1 MITKKKQLEMAL
13 QAVPSHPHP
22 DPDREQYHT
31 PAKIAADVLWNAR
44 AYGDIEDLKVVDL
57 GCGTGILALGAALVG
72 ASEVVGVDVDGD
84 ALQVADSEAKR
95 LHIQDK
101 CCFMEMNIRD
111 FQDQADTVIQNP
123 PFGAQKAHQQDADR
137 RFLEKALEISPVV
150 YSFHL
155 AKTMDFLKLMVKA
168 LDANISHV
176 FRYDFPLPRIYH
188 FHRDE
193 MREVEVVV
201 LRIEK
206 LE

>member
-13 QAVPSHPHP
+13 QAVPPHPHP

-31 PAKIAADVLWNAR
+31 PAKIAADVLWNAQ
-44 AYGDIEDLKVVDL
+44 AYGDIEGLKVVDL

-84 ALQVADSEAKR
+84 ALQLADSEAKR
-95 LHIQDK
+95 LHIQGK
-101 CCFMEMNIRD
+101 CCFREMDIRD
-111 FQDQADTVIQNP
+111 FQDPADTVIQNP
-123 PFGAQKAHQQDADR
+123 PFGAQKAHHQDADR

-206 LE
+206 SE

>member
-13 QAVPSHPHP
+13 QAVPPHPHP
-22 DPDREQYHT
+22 KPDFEQYHT

-44 AYGDIEDLKVVDL
+44 TFGDLQDLKVVDL
-57 GCGTGILALGAALVG
+57 GCGTGILAMGAALMG
-72 ASEVVGVDVDGD
+72 ASEVVGVDVDPD
-84 ALQVADSEAKR
+84 ALQVAEGMAQK
-95 LHIQDK
+95 LHILDK
-101 CCFMEMNIRD
+101 CSFLEMDIRN
-111 FQDQADTVIQNP
+111 FQEEADTVIQNP
-123 PFGAQKAHQQDADR
+123 PFGAQKANYQDADR
-137 RFLEKALEISPVV
+137 RFLEKALEISSVV

-168 LDANISHV
+168 LDASISHV
-176 FRYDFPLPRIYH
+176 FHYNFPLPRIYH